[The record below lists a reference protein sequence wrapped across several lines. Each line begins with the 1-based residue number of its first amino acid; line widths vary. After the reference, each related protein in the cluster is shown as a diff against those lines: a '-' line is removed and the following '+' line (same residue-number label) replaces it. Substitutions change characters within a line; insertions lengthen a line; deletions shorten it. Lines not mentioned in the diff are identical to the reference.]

1 MFEERSKPKSAE
13 RSLDCIK
20 SLDPNKFPPF
30 RAVLQQHIKM
40 GWFITKLYKTTYMT
54 RPVSDYT
61 PIDYGWEL
69 SKCGNFPDI
78 NWFKGDQ
85 VPPEIEP
92 LEETNTS
99 NDEMFNKYDED
110 NQEYIYMKVMKVT
123 MMMVPIMMI
132 SD

>member
-1 MFEERSKPKSAE
+1 
-13 RSLDCIK
+13 
-20 SLDPNKFPPF
+20 
-30 RAVLQQHIKM
+30 
-40 GWFITKLYKTTYMT
+40 MT

-99 NDEMFNKYDED
+99 NDEMFNEYDED
-110 NQEYIYMKVMKVT
+110 SQEYIYE
-123 MMMVPIMMI
+123 
-132 SD
+132 SDESDNDDCSDYDDF